1 LTEIAT
7 LVAMGLA
14 GSLHCAGMC
23 GGLALVARRLP
34 AYLAG
39 KSFTYIFL
47 GALAGAL
54 GRFAVPLTGARFLAF
69 AAAAML
75 AAMGLESLGVLRL
88 PQAGAAWLGSVVANL
103 RGESLLFGAATG
115 LLPCPMVY
123 AFAAMA
129 AATASP
135 LEGAG
140 VMLVLAVTSAIPLTI
155 CALFG
160 RKLTLRV
167 RYLPGITMLL
177 MAGLSFYRGLGGR
190 CH

>member
-1 LTEIAT
+1 LTEIAM
-7 LVAMGLA
+7 LAAMGLA

-39 KSFTYIFL
+39 KTFTYVFL
-47 GALAGAL
+47 GALAGAF
-54 GRFAVPLTGARFLAF
+54 GRFVVPLTGARFLAF

-75 AAMGLESLGVLRL
+75 AAMGLESLGVLQM
-88 PQAGAAWLGSVVANL
+88 PQAGSAWLGRALGHL

-123 AFAAMA
+123 AFAAVA
-129 AATASP
+129 GASASP
-135 LEGAG
+135 LKGAS
-140 VMLVLAVTSAIPLTI
+140 VMLVLAATTAIPLTI

-160 RKLTLRV
+160 RKLSLRV
-167 RYLPGITMLL
+167 RYLPGIAMLV
-177 MAGLSFYRGLGGR
+177 MAGVSLYRGLGGR